1 MTWGRQDAPICFLLA
16 GGNRQALAPF
26 GPTTFEY
33 QPAVFRAH
41 PHDEP
46 MRATAVTDVGL
57 KSNAHRK
64 HKCYRTGE
72 KPVNVRTPPNG
83 RFQRV
88 FGGSFDCREA
98 YARVTTP
105 ETMVTANRSGR
116 EFSTGVEKT
125 VENRGFLISQA

>member
-1 MTWGRQDAPICFLLA
+1 MTWRRHGAPICFLLA

-46 MRATAVTDVGL
+46 MRAATTTDVGL
-57 KSNAHRK
+57 KSNTHKK

-72 KPVNVRTPPNG
+72 KPVNVQPASRDAFPTVFEGLSSQARRMLESPPPK
-83 RFQRV
+83 QRSWQ
-88 FGGSFDCREA
+88 GS
-98 YARVTTP
+98 
-105 ETMVTANRSGR
+105 SGM

-125 VENRGFLISQA
+125 VENRAFLISQA